1 MVSVKPCM
9 SPWSISKSSNDLE
22 KNEKGEQICIRMQQ
36 TTLGET
42 VDSIKGNKSGIE
54 TYDSG
59 LPFIS

>member
-1 MVSVKPCM
+1 MEY
-9 SPWSISKSSNDLE
+9 LE
-22 KNEKGEQICIRMQQ
+22 VLERSGKENEKGEQICIRMQK

-54 TYDSG
+54 TYDSA